1 MYYDLSL
8 LPANFLS
15 LNHLLAA
22 LKDSPFGTVAVDF
35 EFTDTL
41 ITPPPE
47 VFTKL
52 KVLALGCSKTIRRCG
67 C

>member
-8 LPANFLS
+8 LPANFLN
-15 LNHLLAA
+15 LNHLLTS

-35 EFTDTL
+35 EFIDTV

-52 KVLALGCSKTIRRCG
+52 KVLPLLNSKIIQRSKC
-67 C
+67 

>member
-8 LPANFLS
+8 LPANFLN
-15 LNHLLAA
+15 LNHLLTA

-52 KVLALGCSKTIRRCG
+52 KVLLLACSKTILHFG